1 LLAVAQG
8 IGIPYGNQWPFYH
21 LPIDWLIII
30 TAVGTGIFL
39 ITLYTKS
46 NRPSPIEHSNVKFSF
61 ERRMIHFDG
70 PEKDLTASDL

>member
-1 LLAVAQG
+1 MLVVLSLGFGHCWPLRKALAYPTAING
-8 IGIPYGNQWPFYH
+8 RF
-21 LPIDWLIII
+21 II
-30 TAVGTGIFL
+30 GTGIFL